1 MKSNTCLEAFMIF
14 LLLVSDSW
22 HKGKTTGLIADSYWN
37 NPSRGKKQNDGEKCF
52 KLNRVVYIQ
61 VHFWLFR
68 ESISII
74 PLHAGYH
81 RLLVHICLVRM
92 GITANMWPFSP
103 NLYIWKVF
111 FRLPLISVKFIW
123 FFGLLFSDMR
133 VILDTVCLN
142 CFHFQYEGY
151 IEPPGRR
158 RREETFKIKIVGVF
172 GLLKTHVVPWVSC
185 AALYWF
191 VSQ

>member
-1 MKSNTCLEAFMIF
+1 MM
-14 LLLVSDSW
+14 
-22 HKGKTTGLIADSYWN
+22 
-37 NPSRGKKQNDGEKCF
+37 EKNI
-52 KLNRVVYIQ
+52 LNWIVLYIQ
-61 VHFWLFR
+61 EHFWLFR
-68 ESISII
+68 ESFSII
-74 PLHAGYH
+74 PLHAVYH

-92 GITANMWPFSP
+92 GIIANMWPFSP

-111 FRLPLISVKFIW
+111 FVSLSSQVKFIW

-133 VILDTVCLN
+133 VILDTVRLN

-172 GLLKTHVVPWVSC
+172 FLFDFGLLKTHVVPKVSC

>member
-1 MKSNTCLEAFMIF
+1 MPWSIHDF
-14 LLLVSDSW
+14 LLLVSDSC
-22 HKGKTTGLIADSYWN
+22 HKGKITEGLIADSYWN
-37 NPSRGKKQNDGEKCF
+37 KPSRRNTQNDGEKYF
-52 KLNRVVYIQ
+52 KLNRVAYIQ

-111 FRLPLISVKFIW
+111 FSSPSHLSQIHLDLWVIILWHESDTWYSPSKLLSFPIWRLYRTSW
-123 FFGLLFSDMR
+123 
-133 VILDTVCLN
+133 
-142 CFHFQYEGY
+142 
-151 IEPPGRR
+151 
-158 RREETFKIKIVGVF
+158 EEEAGGNV
-172 GLLKTHVVPWVSC
+172 
-185 AALYWF
+185 
-191 VSQ
+191 